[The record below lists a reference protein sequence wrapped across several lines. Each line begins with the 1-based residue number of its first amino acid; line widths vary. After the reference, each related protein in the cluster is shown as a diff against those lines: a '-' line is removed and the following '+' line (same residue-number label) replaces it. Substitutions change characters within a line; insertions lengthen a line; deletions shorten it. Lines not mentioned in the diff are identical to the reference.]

1 MNIFDVLYV
10 FYLFSIGG
18 AISLIFVSNMW
29 KSMIVKYEEKEEVVE
44 VKVKY
49 LDKYNLDKLK
59 SLDKKPKE
67 SNIIIENT
75 PKNGL
80 IIMRYSNDD
89 EGFEYWTDSKNIP
102 FKVLKTVARK
112 FCLTFNTKSI
122 YIDSDKEIEKQKKKY
137 DKMVEKIRK
146 LEEDEEEEE
155 LDSVFV
161 KPKVNKDKV
170 KKFKPIWVENKFIMR
185 GTVKESP
192 LSEKTNVSKG
202 EIKVSYLDFL
212 KIMKSD

>member
-1 MNIFDVLYV
+1 MNIFDALYV

-29 KSMIVKYEEKEEVVE
+29 KSMIDKYEEEEEVVE

-67 SNIIIENT
+67 SNFIIENT

-112 FCLTFNTKSI
+112 FCLTFNIVTFN
-122 YIDSDKEIEKQKKKY
+122 
-137 DKMVEKIRK
+137 
-146 LEEDEEEEE
+146 
-155 LDSVFV
+155 VF
-161 KPKVNKDKV
+161 
-170 KKFKPIWVENKFIMR
+170 
-185 GTVKESP
+185 
-192 LSEKTNVSKG
+192 TN
-202 EIKVSYLDFL
+202 I
-212 KIMKSD
+212 